1 MSEQEIENC
10 IARIALSD
18 RRSFN
23 RSYKLWLVEP
33 EKDTVSLGVIEAGK
47 TAIELNR
54 DQVNALEAGGLLAV
68 DLEQRG
74 GSPKGMAQGPI
85 LAVGEPKRF

>member
-23 RSYKLWLVEP
+23 RLYELWLVEP

-68 DLEQRG
+68 SLEQRG
-74 GSPKGMAQGPI
+74 GSPTGMAQGPI